1 MARLNQKEEELLLEV
16 TNHLLKCVRYMSEC
30 YTLELD
36 DLGKMDDLANTLYK
50 SFGSRWIR
58 ENWYQDFEISKQQEL
73 ELKSEEDEEF
83 NKKFDEYTQH

>member
-36 DLGKMDDLANTLYK
+36 DLEKMDMLADA
-50 SFGSRWIR
+50 F
-58 ENWYQDFEISKQQEL
+58 L
-73 ELKSEEDEEF
+73 ELVKTIIMITKYQ
-83 NKKFDEYTQH
+83 NKKNLI

>member
-36 DLGKMDDLANTLYK
+36 DLGKMDMLADALHS
-50 SFGSRWIR
+50 SFGPRWVR
-58 ENWYQDFEISKQQEL
+58 ENYYHDYEIPKQKEL
-73 ELKSEEDEEF
+73 DLNLENS
-83 NKKFDEYTQH
+83 EYTQY